1 MTRPGDARGSAADPD
16 RLLVRALGV
25 RQLTATIFNHTV
37 GSGIFV
43 LPAFAVATL
52 GSAAPVAYLVCAG
65 VMALVVLMF
74 AEAGSR
80 VTVTGGPYAYVEVGL
95 GPFFGFAAGILLAV
109 SQISAAGA
117 IAMLLAESVARLLG
131 LAGVAWPAAIVVLF
145 VVVLAAVNI
154 RGVSRG
160 ARVIEVFTAAK
171 LVPLL
176 FFVVVGAFF
185 VTPSNLHWETLPAAG
200 QVATT
205 VGTLIFAFTGIETAL
220 MPSGEVKDPTRT
232 VPRAA
237 MLALGGATLLYLAVQ
252 AVGLGV
258 LGTALGND
266 KVAPLASATGTFAGS
281 TGAALVLAGASVSMF
296 GWLTGSILAG
306 PRALFALARDGFLPR
321 GLAAVHP
328 RFHTPHVAILVYGVL
343 AIAISLTSTYQQLAV
358 LSNLASFGVYLLG
371 AVAVWRLRVRDV
383 RTEKPP
389 FLMPGGMLVPVLA
402 CAAITWIA
410 VRTITLREAL
420 ALGGVFVLSLVVY
433 VVQWRQRHG
442 AAGPRSS

>member
-1 MTRPGDARGSAADPD
+1 
-16 RLLVRALGV
+16 
-25 RQLTATIFNHTV
+25 
-37 GSGIFV
+37 
-43 LPAFAVATL
+43 
-52 GSAAPVAYLVCAG
+52 

-80 VTVTGGPYAYVEVGL
+80 VTITGGPYAYVEVGL

-131 LAGVAWPAAIVVLF
+131 LAGAAWPAVIVVVF
-145 VVVLAAVNI
+145 VCGLAAVNI

-185 VTPSNLHWETLPAAG
+185 VSPANLRWDALPAAG

-232 VPRAA
+232 VPRSA
-237 MLALGGATLLYLAVQ
+237 MLALGAATLLYLAVQ

-258 LGTALGND
+258 LGTALGDD
-266 KVAPLASATGTFAGS
+266 KVAPLATATATFAGS
-281 TGAALVLAGASVSMF
+281 AGAALVLAGASISMF

-328 RFHTPHVAILVYGVL
+328 RFHTPHLAIVAYGVL
-343 AIAISLTSTYQQLAV
+343 AIAISLTSSYQQLAV
-358 LSNLASFGVYLLG
+358 LSNLASFGVYILG
-371 AVAVWRLRVRDV
+371 AFAVWRLRVRDV
-383 RTEKPP
+383 RTDQPP

-402 CAAITWIA
+402 CAAIGWIA
-410 VRTITLREAL
+410 VQTITMREAL

-433 VVQWRQRHG
+433 LVQRRRPHG
-442 AAGPRSS
+442 AT

>member
-1 MTRPGDARGSAADPD
+1 MRCAPSLPAELQPARAPDDPD
-16 RLLVRALGV
+16 RLLVRVLGV
-25 RQLTATIFNHTV
+25 RQLTANIFNHTV

-43 LPAFAVATL
+43 LPAFAVLQL
-52 GSAAPVAYLVCAG
+52 GSAAPVAYVVCAA

-80 VTVTGGPYAYVEVGL
+80 VTITGGPYAYVEIGL

-117 IAMLLAESVARLLG
+117 IAMLLAESVARLFGLG
-131 LAGVAWPAAIVVLF
+131 SAGWPAAIVVLF
-145 VVVLAAVNI
+145 VCGLAAVNI

-160 ARVIEVFTAAK
+160 ARVIEIFTAAK

-185 VTPSNLHWETLPAAG
+185 ISPANLRWDALPAAG

-220 MPSGEVKDPTRT
+220 MPGGEVRDPTRT

-258 LGTALGND
+258 LGTALGD
-266 KVAPLASATGTFAGS
+266 DTVAPLATAAGTFAGS
-281 TGAALVLAGASVSMF
+281 KGAALVLAGASVSMF

-306 PRALFALARDGFLPR
+306 PRALFALARDGFLPHR
-321 GLAAVHP
+321 LASVHP
-328 RFHTPHVAILVYGVL
+328 RFHTPHIAIAVYGVI

-358 LSNLASFGVYLLG
+358 LSNLASFGVYILG
-371 AVAVWRLRVRDV
+371 AFAVWRLRVRNV
-383 RTEKPP
+383 RTDKPP
-389 FLMPGGMLVPVLA
+389 FLMPGGMLIPVLA
-402 CAAITWIA
+402 CAAIGWIA
-410 VRTITLREAL
+410 VQTITLRESF
-420 ALGGVFVLSLVVY
+420 ALGGVFALSLVVY
-433 VVQWRQRHG
+433 LVRR
-442 AAGPRSS
+442 R

>member
-1 MTRPGDARGSAADPD
+1 MGGTDAARDPD
-16 RLLVRALGV
+16 SQLVRALGV

-43 LPAFAVATL
+43 LPAFAVAEL
-52 GSAAPVAYLVCAG
+52 GSAAPLAYLVCAG

-80 VTVTGGPYAYVEVGL
+80 VTITGGPYAYVEVGL

-109 SQISAAGA
+109 SQISACGA
-117 IAMLLAESVARLLG
+117 IAMLLAESIARLAGLG
-131 LAGVAWPAAIVVLF
+131 GDGWPAAF
-145 VVVLAAVNI
+145 VLALVGGLVAVNI
-154 RGVSRG
+154 LGVRRG
-160 ARVIEVFTAAK
+160 ARVIEVFTVAK

-176 FFVVVGAFF
+176 FFVIVGAFF
-185 VTPSNLHWETLPAAG
+185 IQPANLRWEALPPAAD
-200 QVATT
+200 VAAT

-237 MLALGGATLLYLAVQ
+237 MLALAGATLLYLGVQ

-258 LGTALGND
+258 MGTGLAD
-266 KVAPLASATGTFAGS
+266 DTVAPLATATATFAGG

-321 GLAAVHP
+321 TLAAVHP
-328 RFHTPHVAILVYGVL
+328 RWHTPWIAIAVYGV
-343 AIAISLTSTYQQLAV
+343 IAVAVSLTSSYRELAV
-358 LSNLASFGVYLLG
+358 LSNLASFGVYVLG
-371 AVAVWRLRVRDV
+371 AFAVWRLRVRDV
-383 RTEKPP
+383 RAERPP

-402 CAAITWIA
+402 CAAIGWIA
-410 VRTITLREAL
+410 VQTVTRREVVAL
-420 ALGGVFVLSLVVY
+420 SAVFALSLVVWL
-433 VVQWRQRHG
+433 VRAARRRG
-442 AAGPRSS
+442 A

>member
-1 MTRPGDARGSAADPD
+1 MQPAPASDDPD
-16 RLLVRALGV
+16 RLLVRALGL
-25 RQLTATIFNHTV
+25 RQLTANIFNHTV

-43 LPAFAVATL
+43 LPAFAVLQL
-52 GSAAPVAYLVCAG
+52 GSAAPVAYLVCAA

-80 VTVTGGPYAYVEVGL
+80 VTITGGPYAYVEIGL

-131 LAGVAWPAAIVVLF
+131 LSGAAWPAAIVVLF
-145 VVVLAAVNI
+145 VCGLAAVNI

-160 ARVIEVFTAAK
+160 ARVIEIFTAAK

-185 VTPSNLHWETLPAAG
+185 ISPANLRWDALPAAG

-220 MPSGEVKDPTRT
+220 MPGGEVRDPTRT

-258 LGTALGND
+258 VGTALGD
-266 KVAPLASATGTFAGS
+266 DTVAPLATAAGTFAGS
-281 TGAALVLAGASVSMF
+281 KGAALVLAGASVSMF

-306 PRALFALARDGFLPR
+306 PRALFALARDGFLPHR
-321 GLAAVHP
+321 LAAVHP
-328 RFHTPHVAILVYGVL
+328 RFHTPHIAIGVYGFI

-358 LSNLASFGVYLLG
+358 LSNLASFGVYILG
-371 AVAVWRLRVRDV
+371 AFAVWRLRARNV
-383 RTEKPP
+383 RTDKPP

-402 CAAITWIA
+402 CVAISWIA
-410 VRTITLREAL
+410 VQTITLREAL
-420 ALGGVFVLSLVVY
+420 ALGGVFALSLVVY
-433 VVQWRQRHG
+433 VVRQR
-442 AAGPRSS
+442 